1 MATNGDGSSLARA
14 ESPTGSPRSASV
26 SLQAAATMN
35 AGLQRE
41 PSRRS
46 STSSLARNPLSPNTS
61 RRRSTVLMNLQLNDP
76 SVPAPGEMAQEHS
89 GYHRSS
95 PQPLSASPL
104 MADPHHH
111 RAPSLGELHQ
121 ELEAEQ
127 EGHVNRLLQMIRQQQ
142 LELQR
147 LQTSRPGHSADPAAE
162 DSAIA
167 ETVPRPIYG
176 AGGAS
181 QSNIPGSQPV
191 GSYSRSPVFPRGSM
205 EMARAEMH
213 RRSRTPSRGAS
224 PRLRATSISQESG
237 DWVLG
242 GRDESAF
249 YQAETQMLTR
259 ENQMLR
265 HRIRD
270 LEKQLAEFHPGS
282 GTGTEPSI
290 PSHLT
295 QSSTSGEPAGEIIG
309 GGVVGLSIAHRLS
322 QQSPSSSSVLIERHS
337 SLGTETSSR
346 NSEVIHAGIY
356 YGRDTLKTQ
365 LCLRG
370 KQLLYEFCEKHGVP
384 HRRTGKWIVAQND
397 AQRRELE
404 KLHAHC
410 ADIGVPVRW
419 VPEREVRDEG
429 EGVRAA
435 GGALESPTTGI
446 VDVHGLMVSLAGL
459 FEDAG
464 GVVAL
469 NSTVAGVAPLGA
481 RPGSAGWRVDVRD
494 SLTGEASSVTAETV
508 VNAAGL
514 GCVDVYNMVVPA
526 ALRKRLYFAKGNYFS
541 YSASRP
547 RVSRLVY
554 PAPNPGAGGLGTHLT
569 LDMGGR
575 IRFGPDIEWVDSPDN
590 LAVGRERLE
599 QAVEEIK
606 LYLPGVDETCLEPD
620 YAGIRPKLSYKGAG
634 QAGKNFNDFVVRMED
649 GYHGWVNCL
658 GIESPGL
665 TSSLAIGERVGEL
678 FYGRK

>member
-1 MATNGDGSSLARA
+1 MLSSGLRQVAR
-14 ESPTGSPRSASV
+14 R
-26 SLQAAATMN
+26 
-35 AGLQRE
+35 GLRQF
-41 PSRRS
+41 S
-46 STSSLARNPLSPNTS
+46 ST
-61 RRRSTVLMNLQLNDP
+61 
-76 SVPAPGEMAQEHS
+76 PATQ
-89 GYHRSS
+89 
-95 PQPLSASPL
+95 
-104 MADPHHH
+104 ADFTH
-111 RAPSLGELHQ
+111 A
-121 ELEAEQ
+121 
-127 EGHVNRLLQMIRQQQ
+127 
-142 LELQR
+142 
-147 LQTSRPGHSADPAAE
+147 
-162 DSAIA
+162 
-167 ETVPRPIYG
+167 
-176 AGGAS
+176 
-181 QSNIPGSQPV
+181 
-191 GSYSRSPVFPRGSM
+191 
-205 EMARAEMH
+205 
-213 RRSRTPSRGAS
+213 
-224 PRLRATSISQESG
+224 
-237 DWVLG
+237 
-242 GRDESAF
+242 
-249 YQAETQMLTR
+249 
-259 ENQMLR
+259 
-265 HRIRD
+265 
-270 LEKQLAEFHPGS
+270 
-282 GTGTEPSI
+282 
-290 PSHLT
+290 
-295 QSSTSGEPAGEIIG
+295 IIG

-514 GCVDVYNMVVPA
+514 GCVDVYNMIVPE

>member
-1 MATNGDGSSLARA
+1 MKSKGEQRTD
-14 ESPTGSPRSASV
+14 TRS
-26 SLQAAATMN
+26 Q
-35 AGLQRE
+35 
-41 PSRRS
+41 
-46 STSSLARNPLSPNTS
+46 
-61 RRRSTVLMNLQLNDP
+61 
-76 SVPAPGEMAQEHS
+76 
-89 GYHRSS
+89 
-95 PQPLSASPL
+95 
-104 MADPHHH
+104 
-111 RAPSLGELHQ
+111 
-121 ELEAEQ
+121 
-127 EGHVNRLLQMIRQQQ
+127 
-142 LELQR
+142 
-147 LQTSRPGHSADPAAE
+147 
-162 DSAIA
+162 
-167 ETVPRPIYG
+167 
-176 AGGAS
+176 
-181 QSNIPGSQPV
+181 
-191 GSYSRSPVFPRGSM
+191 
-205 EMARAEMH
+205 
-213 RRSRTPSRGAS
+213 
-224 PRLRATSISQESG
+224 
-237 DWVLG
+237 
-242 GRDESAF
+242 
-249 YQAETQMLTR
+249 
-259 ENQMLR
+259 
-265 HRIRD
+265 
-270 LEKQLAEFHPGS
+270 
-282 GTGTEPSI
+282 
-290 PSHLT
+290 
-295 QSSTSGEPAGEIIG
+295 IIG

-356 YGRDTLKTQ
+356 YGRDTLKTR

-370 KQLLYEFCEKHGVP
+370 RQLLYEFCERHGVP

-404 KLHAHC
+404 RLHAHC

-419 VPEREVRDEG
+419 VPEREVRGGG
-429 EGVRAA
+429 EG
-435 GGALESPTTGI
+435 
-446 VDVHGLMVSLAGL
+446 
-459 FEDAG
+459 
-464 GVVAL
+464 
-469 NSTVAGVAPLGA
+469 
-481 RPGSAGWRVDVRD
+481 
-494 SLTGEASSVTAETV
+494 ASSVTAETL

-514 GCVDVYNMVVPA
+514 GGVAVYNMVVPA

-554 PAPNPGAGGLGTHLT
+554 PAPNPGAAGLGTHLT

-599 QAVEEIK
+599 QAVHEIK

-678 FYGRK
+678 FYGRKVS